1 MAEEEQEGPGIYED
15 EEDDCVS
22 INSADDMDDDEWAEQ
37 DELEN
42 NDQNLYNSP
51 LDNICEILE
60 FAGRFSAL
68 EQSSPE
74 MYNFL
79 I

>member
-42 NDQNLYNSP
+42 NDQNLYNS
-51 LDNICEILE
+51 LASDTI
-60 FAGRFSAL
+60 A
-68 EQSSPE
+68 
-74 MYNFL
+74 
-79 I
+79 